1 MLKIGGIY
9 REVESEDTDNHYFI
23 IVDIFDSNYFVV
35 DIKEDLPFAN
45 NQMIQEIVSKEVEY
59 NLEDIL
65 PKYSKNAHDFNRG
78 MNCHYFF
85 YKKNKKHLTIVNS
98 CDIIRL

>member
-45 NQMIQEIVSKEVEY
+45 NQMIQEIVSKEVKDNLVNILIFSWEILIAEKYVDGYLGQIRDTDLKKLQKQLWKYY
-59 NLEDIL
+59 NL
-65 PKYSKNAHDFNRG
+65 S
-78 MNCHYFF
+78 
-85 YKKNKKHLTIVNS
+85 
-98 CDIIRL
+98 